1 MARATTTKAPAPAAK
16 PAKGAKVKVVE
27 EVKRP
32 VRGKK
37 AEAPAPEP
45 KGKKVKPA
53 VAQPD
58 PNVETQEVKLP
69 PGFKLPKTLAACA
82 DLLYELQEER
92 KTIEKSAKALED
104 KEKALR
110 AHLINTLPKSYA
122 TGVSGKKANV
132 RIVTEDVPQVKD
144 WPKFYE
150 FIKKNN
156 AFELLNKALNK
167 AAVKERMEA
176 KKAVPGVGTFRA
188 VKVSLT
194 KAK

>member
-1 MARATTTKAPAPAAK
+1 MARATKTPAPVAAK
-16 PAKGAKVKVVE
+16 PTKGKVVE

-45 KGKKVKPA
+45 KGRKVKAAP
-53 VAQPD
+53 QPD
-58 PNVETQEVKLP
+58 PDVEVQEVKLP
-69 PGFKLPKTLAACA
+69 PGFKLPKTLAQCA

-92 KTIEKSAKALED
+92 KVIEKSAKALED

-110 AHLINTLPKSYA
+110 AHLINTLPKSEA
-122 TGVSGKKANV
+122 RGITGKKANA
-132 RIVTEDVPQVKD
+132 RIVTEDVPRVED
-144 WPKFYE
+144 WPKFYA
-150 FIKKNN
+150 FIKKEN
-156 AFELLNKALNK
+156 AFEFLNKALNK

-176 KKAVPGVGTFRA
+176 KKPVPGVGTFRA